1 MTKNYTRQRLLDLAQ
16 ERGIFRASEAEAAGV
31 HPQYLSRLLAQ
42 GILER
47 VARGCYRLT
56 ETDTTEHHT
65 LAVVA
70 TAVPSAVICLLS
82 ALQFHQIGTQT
93 PLGVWIALERG
104 TRKPQLDY
112 PPLRVVYF
120 SGEAFALGVESHI
133 IEGQTV
139 RVYSVAKTIADCF
152 KHRNKLGLD
161 VALEA
166 LTDAWRQRRL
176 SLSELNIFA
185 QANRVQ
191 RVLQPYVEV
200 LIQ

>member
-1 MTKNYTRQRLLDLAQ
+1 MTKNCTRQRLLNLAQ

-47 VARGCYRLT
+47 VARGCYRLA
-56 ETDTTEHHT
+56 EADTTEHHT

-93 PLGVWIALERG
+93 SLDVWIALERG

-112 PPLRVVYF
+112 PPLQVVYF
-120 SGEAFALGVESHI
+120 SGGAFALGVESHI

-139 RVYSVAKTIADCF
+139 RIYSVAKTIADCF

-185 QANRVQ
+185 RANRVQ
-191 RVLQPYVEV
+191 RILQPYIEV

>member
-1 MTKNYTRQRLLDLAQ
+1 MTEIDARQRLLNLAQ
-16 ERGIFRASEAEAAGV
+16 ERSIFRASEAEAAGV
-31 HPQYLSRLLAQ
+31 HPQYLSRLVAQ

-47 VARGCYRLT
+47 VARGCYRLAGA
-56 ETDTTEHHT
+56 ETTEHHT
-65 LAVVA
+65 LAVIA
-70 TAVPSAVICLLS
+70 TVVPSAVICLLS

-93 PLGVWIALERG
+93 PMGVWIALERG

-112 PPLRVVYF
+112 PPLQVVYF
-120 SGEAFALGVESHI
+120 SGQTFTLGVESHT
-133 IEGQTV
+133 IEGQAV

-152 KHRNKLGLD
+152 KHRNKIGLD

-176 SLSELNIFA
+176 SLSELNAFA
-185 QANRVQ
+185 RANRVQ